1 MSGKP
6 TYEELE
12 LRVQELEQAESER
25 KKAKEALA
33 TKASLEKI
41 LSEASRRFLTLS
53 ELDKSINA
61 CLADIGRF
69 CAAGRAYLFQFTSD
83 GATMN
88 NTHEWCAPGV
98 KPEIENLQGLPL
110 GMFPWW
116 MKLLEAGENI
126 HVKNVSELPP
136 EARAEKEILEA
147 QNIKSILV
155 VPFLVENRLAGFL
168 GFDDVASTRA
178 WGEIEFIPLR
188 TVAEIIGIAIT
199 RKHAE
204 EALRESEE
212 RLRLQV
218 ERMPIALILWDRDF
232 KVMTWNPAAE
242 SIFGYP
248 AEEAMGR
255 HPYGMIVPQET
266 QPIVDD
272 IWGRLIQ
279 GDDTA
284 HSINENITKDG
295 SSIICSWTNTPLK
308 NFNDSIIGVLSMA
321 QDITERKQAE
331 EAREKLQAQ
340 LLQAQKMDS
349 IGRLAGGIA
358 HNFNNILMGV
368 QGRTSLMMMDKDPS
382 SPEYEHLRG
391 IEDYVKNAVELTRDL
406 LGFARGGK
414 YEVKPTDLN
423 ALIQHEN
430 RMFGRTKREI
440 RVHEKYEKDLW
451 IVEVDQSQIK
461 QALLN
466 LYLNA
471 WQAMPHEGDLYIQT
485 ENATFDSECIIPFDI
500 APGRYVKI
508 SVTDTG
514 TGMDA
519 ATIERIFDP
528 FFSTKDEGQG
538 SGLGLASAYGII
550 KNHGGFINVS
560 SERGAGTTFII
571 YLPASEREAK
581 QEAREEG
588 PGPKR
593 HEIQHG
599 RGTVLFVDDEDMIIK
614 VVQAML
620 KNLGYRAFTARS
632 GQEALD
638 LYGKHREEI
647 DLVIL
652 DMIMPGMGGGETYDR
667 LRKIDGG
674 VKVILASGYSIDG
687 QAKEILDRGCSGFI
701 QKPFDL
707 RKLSRKVCAALDEA
721 KG

>member
-33 TKASLEKI
+33 TKASLERI

-53 ELDKSINA
+53 ELDNSVNA
-61 CLADIGRF
+61 CLADIGRL

-83 GATMN
+83 GASMN

-110 GMFPWW
+110 EMFPWW
-116 MKLLEAGENI
+116 MKLLQAGENI

-147 QNIKSILV
+147 QNVKSILV

-178 WGEIEFIPLR
+178 WGDIELIPLR
-188 TVAEIIGIAIT
+188 TVAEIIGIAVT

-242 SIFGYP
+242 SIFGYSS
-248 AEEAMGR
+248 EEAMGR
-255 HPYGMIVPQET
+255 HPYGMIVPQES
-266 QPIVDD
+266 QPIVDA

-308 NFNDSIIGVLSMA
+308 NFNDSIIGVLSMV

-382 SPEYEHLRG
+382 DPEYEHLRG

-414 YEVKPTDLN
+414 YEVNPTDLN
-423 ALIQHEN
+423 ALIKHEN

-451 IVEVDQSQIK
+451 TVEVDQSQIK

-485 ENATFDSECIIPFDI
+485 ENTTFDTEGIIPFDI
-500 APGRYVKI
+500 APGKYVKV

-550 KNHGGFINVS
+550 KNHGGFIHVH
-560 SERGAGTTFII
+560 SERGEGTTFII

-581 QEAREEG
+581 EEG

-593 HEIQHG
+593 HEIRCG
-599 RGTVLFVDDEDMIIK
+599 RGTVLFVDDEDMIIG
-614 VVQAML
+614 VVRAML
-620 KNLGYRAFTARS
+620 KKLGYRAFTARS

-638 LYGKHREEI
+638 LYEKHRGEI

-687 QAKEILDRGCSGFI
+687 QAKEILNRGCSGFI
-701 QKPFDL
+701 QKPFNL
-707 RKLSRKVCAALDEA
+707 RKLSRKVCAALDKA